1 MVWAKGG
8 GGCASKGEGRG
19 DWIGD
24 GNGDIGGQ
32 VLVFPTAA
40 TKRHRSM
47 GKHRR
52 TPCSPIF
59 HFHRSIV
66 PLFHHSSQSLRITN
80 LLHPPFRHSCVC
92 VCAREKIV
100 HLFFSSV
107 FSSNS
112 TRLRSVPREF
122 SDR

>member
-8 GGCASKGEGRG
+8 VLPREKERREGEEERG
-19 DWIGD
+19 WIGD

-52 TPCSPIF
+52 TVLSDFSFSPID
-59 HFHRSIV
+59 R
-66 PLFHHSSQSLRITN
+66 
-80 LLHPPFRHSCVC
+80 
-92 VCAREKIV
+92 
-100 HLFFSSV
+100 SSV
-107 FSSNS
+107 SS
-112 TRLRSVPREF
+112 
-122 SDR
+122 

>member
-8 GGCASKGEGRG
+8 VLPREKHGGRERGERG
-19 DWIGD
+19 WIGD

-52 TPCSPIF
+52 TVLSDFSFSPVD
-59 HFHRSIV
+59 R
-66 PLFHHSSQSLRITN
+66 
-80 LLHPPFRHSCVC
+80 
-92 VCAREKIV
+92 
-100 HLFFSSV
+100 SSV
-107 FSSNS
+107 SS
-112 TRLRSVPREF
+112 
-122 SDR
+122 